1 MNWNPVGNTRADQP
15 DKIVV
20 GTGSARLFRAE
31 VTISRLS
38 GQTILRV
45 IAGGT
50 PGPATG
56 HPACITGSTIRW
68 VTV

>member
-20 GTGSARLFRAE
+20 GTGPTRLFRAE

-38 GQTILRV
+38 GRRSS
-45 IAGGT
+45 A
-50 PGPATG
+50 
-56 HPACITGSTIRW
+56 
-68 VTV
+68 